1 MADSSSD
8 SGHFRQRGGR
18 RGPLRAN
25 RTQNHIA
32 EDVTEKIHTLA
43 STLQDTNRNL
53 KHVDQML
60 GQYREYNNEQAEAI
74 TNLKE
79 TLEQS
84 IGQLRSQRLSR
95 NSGVRSASLSSLY
108 ASDLDGETP
117 EGRHFQPTSPLRDYG
132 ETVGTTRRRSRSAVR
147 FIDQGDNLAQV
158 HSLHQSLRDL
168 SSEQVRLQ
176 DDLNRE
182 LSRRNRTDAETK
194 RRLEDLSDRLNESQ
208 RQETVSERVQ
218 RRLEEIEREIHS
230 ERQLVK
236 SRQDQLGHMSVHL
249 QEALKQQDA
258 KTNEAEMIL
267 KSKILKMEGEKS
279 KLEQDLEHSRRKL
292 NQSENSRDALLHQIE
307 DLRSQLLRAEEERLN
322 LQHQITQV
330 AIHQRRLDEQGDDRR
345 NQIVTQWS
353 DQEKKEL
360 EKQIWELREKLS
372 HSAVMSEIEELKRCI
387 ERKDKEKAQLG
398 MQIEVLTSDLDKRE
412 TQQQRMLNQLK
423 EIQNNYKACE
433 DECKAAELQVTE
445 LAQQLEESTKE
456 AEKYLSEFRQSEA
469 LRLENEKKKEE
480 LKLKAQESIRHWKLR
495 CKKLEHEI
503 RKQTEL
509 HNQLMEKNTVVL
521 KEKDDLKS
529 QLLSAMHQMENL
541 QKELTDVLEKRAK
554 QEEELHCKEVKLNE
568 TISLHMALE
577 QEIRDV
583 RETAN
588 KLENELQKQSLTHT
602 QIRTDKQHL
611 EEELATINMI
621 HEKDQARLLDMQAAI
636 KNLSVITAELTN
648 QLAEEEKSKKELQKT
663 LAELQKQQ
671 ESSQE
676 EMATVSK
683 QLKLERDV
691 HKQELTELQSE
702 LQRVK
707 SKHDQRV
714 QEMMNLF
721 SQEKE
726 EADSHVGM
734 LKHKRIN
741 SEDDHLKR
749 IEEDRL
755 QLHNQLRFLQNEK
768 ESILSMIGSEIDA
781 ACEVLSRDSVEKFTA
796 VSLTPGVQKDPH
808 RWLAETKTK
817 LRWLCEEV
825 KEREVKEKK
834 LRHHLQQ
841 SRERLK
847 QLTLS
852 KETEHQHL
860 IGQIEK
866 QEQLLDQ
873 VYQEKK
879 ELLEKNLKKEEEI
892 DALQERIS
900 ALETS
905 TQVAL
910 HHLESVPEK
919 LNLLEDFRDFG
930 DSHRQTEITEERYS
944 KYKEIMGSLQQ
955 HLNDSKRR
963 LEDFRGRIPRCTG
976 SENGRGMEDLRWTD
990 KKTRADISAIQS
1002 TSSNWRTNTGFMS
1015 SSMLSNSG
1023 CQNAVTELCSPHL
1036 SFKEQISK
1044 TQPQLKWD
1052 SSFSGHLPKVLF
1064 RWI

>member
-8 SGHFRQRGGR
+8 SDHFRQRGGR
-18 RGPLRAN
+18 RGPLRAT

-43 STLQDTNRNL
+43 TTLQDTNRNL

-147 FIDQGDNLAQV
+147 FMDQGDNLAQV

-345 NQIVTQWS
+345 NQIVTPWS

-509 HNQLMEKNTVVL
+509 HNQLMEKNT
-521 KEKDDLKS
+521 
-529 QLLSAMHQMENL
+529 
-541 QKELTDVLEKRAK
+541 
-554 QEEELHCKEVKLNE
+554 
-568 TISLHMALE
+568 
-577 QEIRDV
+577 
-583 RETAN
+583 
-588 KLENELQKQSLTHT
+588 
-602 QIRTDKQHL
+602 
-611 EEELATINMI
+611 
-621 HEKDQARLLDMQAAI
+621 
-636 KNLSVITAELTN
+636 
-648 QLAEEEKSKKELQKT
+648 
-663 LAELQKQQ
+663 LAELI
-671 ESSQE
+671 E
-676 EMATVSK
+676 EKNLVKAHRRQVEKMKIECDKLSEELTHKEEENAK
-683 QLKLERDV
+683 FRRKCQLM
-691 HKQELTELQSE
+691 KQELDE
-702 LQRVK
+702 
-707 SKHDQRV
+707 
-714 QEMMNLF
+714 
-721 SQEKE
+721 
-726 EADSHVGM
+726 
-734 LKHKRIN
+734 KHKRIN

-879 ELLEKNLKKEEEI
+879 ELLGKNLKKEEEI

-963 LEDFRGRIPRCTG
+963 LEDFRGRIPRYTG
-976 SENGRGMEDLRWTD
+976 SENGRCMEDLRWTD

>member
-8 SGHFRQRGGR
+8 SDHFRQRGGR
-18 RGPLRAN
+18 RGPLRAT

-147 FIDQGDNLAQV
+147 FMDQGDNLAQV

-194 RRLEDLSDRLNESQ
+194 RRLEDLSDRLNETQ

-509 HNQLMEKNTVVL
+509 HNQLMEKNT
-521 KEKDDLKS
+521 
-529 QLLSAMHQMENL
+529 
-541 QKELTDVLEKRAK
+541 
-554 QEEELHCKEVKLNE
+554 
-568 TISLHMALE
+568 
-577 QEIRDV
+577 
-583 RETAN
+583 
-588 KLENELQKQSLTHT
+588 
-602 QIRTDKQHL
+602 
-611 EEELATINMI
+611 
-621 HEKDQARLLDMQAAI
+621 
-636 KNLSVITAELTN
+636 
-648 QLAEEEKSKKELQKT
+648 
-663 LAELQKQQ
+663 LAELI
-671 ESSQE
+671 E
-676 EMATVSK
+676 EKNLVKAHRRQVEKMKIECDKLSEELTHKEEENAK
-683 QLKLERDV
+683 FRRKCQLM
-691 HKQELTELQSE
+691 KQELDE
-702 LQRVK
+702 
-707 SKHDQRV
+707 
-714 QEMMNLF
+714 
-721 SQEKE
+721 
-726 EADSHVGM
+726 
-734 LKHKRIN
+734 KHKRIN

-963 LEDFRGRIPRCTG
+963 LEDFRGRIPRYTG
-976 SENGRGMEDLRWTD
+976 SENGRCMEDLRWTD